1 MKLFSKDWWAKQLFK
16 ENLLT
21 SDEVHN
27 LIPGGLAKGKTI
39 NDIVK
44 KYNST
49 LDIVKKQ
56 LKKGIKVELEHTTSK
71 EIALEIAMDHLW
83 EDLHYYDKLKKIE
96 ELSINNPVITPYKAY
111 NYFKDNIYHNNQEFG
126 FISTGWQ
133 EYIKLSQFCV
143 EKYNISIQDH
153 IVIYTL
159 EHFAQLPLG
168 GLNHIYKGMRQIVR
182 KYGKKE
188 IL

>member
-56 LKKGIKVELEHTTSK
+56 LKKGILEV
-71 EIALEIAMDHLW
+71 LN
-83 EDLHYYDKLKKIE
+83 EDNKREVGFCYLFLTREMAGII
-96 ELSINNPVITPYKAY
+96 LPQP
-111 NYFKDNIYHNNQEFG
+111 FEFYRMH
-126 FISTGWQ
+126 Q
-133 EYIKLSQFCV
+133 IKNLQSFLAEQGV
-143 EKYNISIQDH
+143 DE
-153 IVIYTL
+153 
-159 EHFAQLPLG
+159 
-168 GLNHIYKGMRQIVR
+168 
-182 KYGKKE
+182 
-188 IL
+188 